1 MSNLPTRIGESPDE
15 YNNEPVYYCKHCL
28 SLKIIGVAGMDDAE
42 YCDECGSTNIEQ
54 TSIEEW
60 EKLYKEKHGM
70 TYLEN
75 KY

>member
-1 MSNLPTRIGESPDE
+1 MSNLSIETKKSPDE
-15 YNNEPVYYCKHCL
+15 YNEELVYYCKHCL
-28 SLKIIGVAGMDDAE
+28 SLRVMGVTGMEDAE

-60 EKLYKEKHGM
+60 EKLYKERHGM
-70 TYLEN
+70 RYLEN